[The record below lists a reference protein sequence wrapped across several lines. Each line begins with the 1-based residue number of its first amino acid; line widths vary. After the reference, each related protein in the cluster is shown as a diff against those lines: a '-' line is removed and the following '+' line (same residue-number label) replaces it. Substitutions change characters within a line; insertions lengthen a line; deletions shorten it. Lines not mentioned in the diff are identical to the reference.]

1 MSAVGRRYGRALIEI
16 AAEQNQLEQVGRQ
29 LADLKKSWTESEELR
44 EVFEN
49 PSVSSQDRRKVVDAI
64 AGKMGLGPTVK
75 NTLKLLSDRR
85 RTRSL
90 VDVIEAYETL
100 AEERSGTVRAEVIT
114 AVAMSEAYYSQL
126 KSTLEQVTGKKVTL
140 QKREDPSI
148 IGGVVTRVGDKVFD
162 GSVKTRLIEL
172 EDELLQR

>member
-1 MSAVGRRYGRALIEI
+1 MSAVGRRYGRALLEL
-16 AAEQNQLEQVGRQ
+16 AAEQNQLDPVGRQ
-29 LADLKKSWTESEELR
+29 LADLKMTWSESEELR

-49 PSVSSQDRRKVVDAI
+49 PSVSAQDRRNVVDAL
-64 AGKMGLGPTVK
+64 AGKLGLGPIVK
-75 NTLKLLSDRR
+75 NTFKLLSDRR

-90 VDVIEAYETL
+90 PEVIDAYEKL
-100 AEERSGTVRAEVIT
+100 AEERSGTLRAEVIT

-126 KSTLEQVTGKKVTL
+126 QRTLEQVTGKKVTL